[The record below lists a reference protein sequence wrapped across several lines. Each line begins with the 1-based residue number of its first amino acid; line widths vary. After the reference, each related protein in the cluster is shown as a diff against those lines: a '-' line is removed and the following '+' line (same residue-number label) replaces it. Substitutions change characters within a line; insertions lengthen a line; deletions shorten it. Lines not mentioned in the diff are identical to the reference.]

1 VTPPAIATSWIEVDL
16 GAITHNLQV
25 IRSAVGPHVRVLAVV
40 KANAYGHGAADVARA
55 ALSAGAAG
63 CAVANLEEAIVL
75 RQSGLSGLILVTGFT
90 PGELAREALQHDV
103 TVTVFDPAVA
113 RVFSCAAVTLQQPAR
128 IHVKIDTGLGRLGV
142 LPDQAD
148 AALEAIAGLPGVLVD
163 GLFTHFSSADSD
175 AACTREQIARFLP
188 FVRRHGAGRL
198 VHAGNS
204 AGALAYPEARFDAV
218 RPGLAMYGMNP
229 FAPARAGP
237 DGRPLAVLDRL
248 RPALAWKAHLSVVKE
263 LPDGHGVSY
272 GARYRCQGER
282 RVASVPVGYGDGFRR
297 TPHRAGVVLV
307 RGMRAPIVGQ
317 VCMDQIMIDVTH
329 IAGAQ
334 AGDEVVILGE
344 QGAERITAEDLAAR
358 LGTVNYEVTTAISA
372 RPPRRFLCAR

>member
-1 VTPPAIATSWIEVDL
+1 
-16 GAITHNLQV
+16 
-25 IRSAVGPHVRVLAVV
+25 
-40 KANAYGHGAADVARA
+40 
-55 ALSAGAAG
+55 
-63 CAVANLEEAIVL
+63 
-75 RQSGLSGLILVTGFT
+75 
-90 PGELAREALQHDV
+90 
-103 TVTVFDPAVA
+103 
-113 RVFSCAAVTLQQPAR
+113 
-128 IHVKIDTGLGRLGV
+128 
-142 LPDQAD
+142 
-148 AALEAIAGLPGVLVD
+148 
-163 GLFTHFSSADSD
+163 
-175 AACTREQIARFLP
+175 
-188 FVRRHGAGRL
+188 
-198 VHAGNS
+198 
-204 AGALAYPEARFDAV
+204 
-218 RPGLAMYGMNP
+218 
-229 FAPARAGP
+229 
-237 DGRPLAVLDRL
+237 
-248 RPALAWKAHLSVVKE
+248 VVKE